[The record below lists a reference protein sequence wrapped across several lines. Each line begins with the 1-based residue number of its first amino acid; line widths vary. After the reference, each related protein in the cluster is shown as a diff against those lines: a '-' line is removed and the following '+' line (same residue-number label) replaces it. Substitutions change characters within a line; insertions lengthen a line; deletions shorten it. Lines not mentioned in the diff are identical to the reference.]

1 MHTKNSGRFA
11 VDENFLQF
19 RTAPKMMMDRKR
31 NWAENETDLKTK
43 IPKTKLV
50 RNWQICSF
58 GAKNE
63 NEIRSVS
70 NYWIGI
76 DGTKGGTTVISEI
89 FCFCTLTATT
99 FSTPTPEKY
108 VKNPENLCFT
118 FMHAYIFLILFLTCI
133 HQKSYVYSLAH
144 MMKQRSTYIFALV

>member
-11 VDENFLQF
+11 VDKDFLQF
-19 RTAPKMMMDRKR
+19 RTAPKMMMDRKW

-58 GAKNE
+58 GTE

-70 NYWIGI
+70 TCNSTLIPTTNLINLHCILIYWKFRFLII
-76 DGTKGGTTVISEI
+76 VTVIR
-89 FCFCTLTATT
+89 
-99 FSTPTPEKY
+99 
-108 VKNPENLCFT
+108 
-118 FMHAYIFLILFLTCI
+118 
-133 HQKSYVYSLAH
+133 
-144 MMKQRSTYIFALV
+144 MMIMPQQWDCYCNDNKMWHKWHCWFPICDCNELML

>member
-11 VDENFLQF
+11 VDEDFLQF
-19 RTAPKMMMDRKR
+19 RTAPKMMVDRKR

-58 GAKNE
+58 GAENENE

-70 NYWIGI
+70 NLSALCWSTCLLCVSFSCIPEVEGN
-76 DGTKGGTTVISEI
+76 GRQGGKGS
-89 FCFCTLTATT
+89 
-99 FSTPTPEKY
+99 
-108 VKNPENLCFT
+108 
-118 FMHAYIFLILFLTCI
+118 
-133 HQKSYVYSLAH
+133 
-144 MMKQRSTYIFALV
+144 R